1 MFITKNK
8 HYLRSF
14 FFFAKR
20 IIVSMFPP
28 TIRPVS
34 NMKTV
39 TIAIP
44 CAWEGKLLNIEGDV
58 EMLLELLVT
67 EWVSI

>member
-1 MFITKNK
+1 
-8 HYLRSF
+8 
-14 FFFAKR
+14 
-20 IIVSMFPP
+20 
-28 TIRPVS
+28 
-34 NMKTV
+34 MKTV

-44 CAWEGKLLNIEGDV
+44 CAWEGKLFNIKGDV